1 MWPWEDISQIKGLCS
16 LSKGDK
22 AGGCLAREVG
32 PGLTAGTR
40 SLPAKVPV
48 GLAGRPGR
56 EQGRLVL
63 PWQMSVFALLAS
75 ILAKPAVGLK
85 GAS

>member
-32 PGLTAGTR
+32 PGLNGWNTVTACQGP
-40 SLPAKVPV
+40 SGPGWEAWA
-48 GLAGRPGR
+48 GAGQAGAALADVCVCTLG
-56 EQGRLVL
+56 
-63 PWQMSVFALLAS
+63 
-75 ILAKPAVGLK
+75 
-85 GAS
+85 